1 MFPPMPMNDRLIAIG
16 GVDFGTAAELTDDE
30 AGHLWQLLGLLDGT
44 RTRPEIAA
52 ELQRADPSVPSEDV
66 EVAIDMLAEEGYLE
80 DAAIPPP
87 ATLSAV
93 ELERYRRNAE
103 LFAFFARHP
112 ETGLDL
118 QARLK
123 AARVTVIGVGG
134 LGSYVALALGA
145 IGVGDLHLIDD
156 DVVEE
161 HNLNRQ
167 VLYTAAD
174 VGRSKVIAARERITA
189 LNPYITVTVAQARI
203 NGVDDARS
211 CFAGRDL
218 VVCAADRPRITIYDW
233 LNEASMAERVAWIR
247 GANDGLTVNTML
259 HVPGVTGCFE
269 CEQRHARARFD
280 WYAARMRFARETIG
294 DRTVNPCTA
303 PIAGMIGSMT
313 ALECV
318 KYLTKAATPA
328 IQGRKLSFDLQTLE
342 TEFHDGVRDPD
353 CPVCGSAA
361 LTSVGSRGEHAGS

>member
-1 MFPPMPMNDRLIAIG
+1 
-16 GVDFGTAAELTDDE
+16 
-30 AGHLWQLLGLLDGT
+30 LLGLLDGT
-44 RTRPEIAA
+44 RTRREIAA
-52 ELQRADPSVPSEDV
+52 ELQQADPELPSEDV
-66 EVAIDMLAEEGYLE
+66 DAAIDLLAQEGYLE

-87 ATLSAV
+87 DTLSAL

-112 ETGLDL
+112 QTGLDL

-123 AARVTVIGVGG
+123 ASRVTVIGVGG

-145 IGVGDLHLIDD
+145 VGVGDLDL
-156 DVVEE
+156 VEE

-167 VLYTAAD
+167 VLYTASD
-174 VGRSKVIAARERITA
+174 VGRSKVVAARERIAA
-189 LNPYITVTVAQARI
+189 LNPYITVTAAHARI
-203 NGVDDARS
+203 EGVDDARS

-233 LNEASMAERVAWIR
+233 LNEASMAEQVAWIR
-247 GANDGLTVNTML
+247 GANDGLTVNTIL
-259 HVPGVTGCFE
+259 HVPGVTACFE
-269 CEQRHARARFD
+269 CEQRHARALFE
-280 WYAARMRFARETIG
+280 WYAARMEFARETIG

-342 TEFHDGVRDPD
+342 TQFHEGVRDPD
-353 CPVCGSAA
+353 CPVCGSAVLA
-361 LTSVGSRGEHAGS
+361 SSGSHGDRASS